1 MIFAIW
7 NSIQIPYSLAFTPE
21 EDKSTFDLIVNMI
34 IDLLFMSDV
43 VINFRTSYIIEETGE
58 EIASDK

>member
-21 EDKSTFDLIVNMI
+21 EDKSIYDTIVNLI

-43 VINFRTSYIIEETGE
+43 VINFRTSYIIDETGE
-58 EIASDK
+58 EVASNK